1 MLTYVL
7 IKSVCQSLKIF
18 LRTEFPPS
26 EEKVFL
32 FYSSFTVINSLAVA
46 LFPARHADISGEYVY
61 SDTTRHRVVFDMEAR
76 IPDNTEVTMAEL
88 KLYQR
93 SSHHKRFALEKRSHR
108 PVNNARVSVYWV
120 EVMVDGSNRT
130 SLVDSR

>member
-1 MLTYVL
+1 MLL
-7 IKSVCQSLKIF
+7 S
-18 LRTEFPPS
+18 FP
-26 EEKVFL
+26 
-32 FYSSFTVINSLAVA
+32 FYSSFTVINCIAVA
-46 LFPARHADISGEYVY
+46 LFPARLADISGEYVY

-93 SSHHKRFALEKRSHR
+93 SSHHKRFAVDKRGHR
-108 PVNNARVSVYWV
+108 PVSNARVSVYWV
-120 EVMVDGSNRT
+120 EVMADGSNRT